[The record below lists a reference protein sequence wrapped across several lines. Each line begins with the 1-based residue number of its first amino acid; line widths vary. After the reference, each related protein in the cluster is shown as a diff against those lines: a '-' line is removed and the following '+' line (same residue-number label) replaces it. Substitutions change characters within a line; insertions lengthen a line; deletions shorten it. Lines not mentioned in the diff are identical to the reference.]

1 MDTTCKSP
9 TPEKNKC
16 SPDSYIDELVSKFEG
31 NIRRPIVGYCGPD
44 EDDIRSSPPVTDTTS
59 SNLIR
64 HIWAVQASDVSYNG
78 PGHIKDV
85 LQVGELYDVVSIK
98 EGYTHHGPLQIWSFK
113 CLKDAAIK
121 KVFSCS
127 ELHRF
132 TSDDDGRLDRVKRGE
147 MIKHVRIMYKG
158 YRKLHRDM
166 TMSSKYDFKFLPK

>member
-9 TPEKNKC
+9 TH
-16 SPDSYIDELVSKFEG
+16 IDELVSKFEG

-44 EDDIRSSPPVTDTTS
+44 EDDIRSLPPVTDTTS

-132 TSDDDGRLDRVKRGE
+132 TSDGYGRLDHTKRCK
-147 MIKHVRIMYKG
+147 MIDHVRIMYKG
-158 YRKLHRDM
+158 YRKFQPD
-166 TMSSKYDFKFLPK
+166 TSSKYDFKFLPK